1 MSYFVMSNSE
11 EFLEISPKTKV
22 QILFICIYD
31 LKHFFAK
38 YTKRCFFMYN
48 QIKIDQLKVYELW
61 KR

>member
-1 MSYFVMSNSE
+1 MSNNE
-11 EFLEISPKTKV
+11 EFMGILPKTKV

-31 LKHFFAK
+31 LKHLFAK

-48 QIKIDQLKVYELW
+48 QIKIDQLKVYELR

>member
-1 MSYFVMSNSE
+1 MSNSE

-31 LKHFFAK
+31 LKYFFAK

-48 QIKIDQLKVYELW
+48 QIKIDQFKVYELW